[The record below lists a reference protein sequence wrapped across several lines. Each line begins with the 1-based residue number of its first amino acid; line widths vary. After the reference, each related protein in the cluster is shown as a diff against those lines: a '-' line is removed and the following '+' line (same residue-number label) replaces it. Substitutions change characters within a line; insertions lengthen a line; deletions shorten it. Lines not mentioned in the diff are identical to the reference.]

1 MDAERNL
8 DLHASVRPTGGSS
21 PVSAN
26 SQHRLNVI
34 HLPLLKWDF
43 SQFHVTESFCWNS
56 KVSCFLAYTSV
67 LKPNP
72 LLFNTNAGDYTV
84 GQLKL
89 LPGSRVI
96 LCPHADEFIKV
107 MRPQDGGIPGQ
118 ILKVVHDDSNKQ
130 VQHLVN
136 ENTSV

>member
-1 MDAERNL
+1 MEPPVYRAEWTPSETL

-21 PVSAN
+21 PASAN
-26 SQHRLNVI
+26 SGHRLNVI
-34 HLPLLKWDF
+34 HPPLLKWDF

-56 KVSCFLAYTSV
+56 EVSRFLPYTSI

-72 LLFNTNAGDYTV
+72 FLFNTNTGNYTV
-84 GQLKL
+84 DVQVRDQLKL

-107 MRPQDGGIPGQ
+107 MRP
-118 ILKVVHDDSNKQ
+118 
-130 VQHLVN
+130 
-136 ENTSV
+136 